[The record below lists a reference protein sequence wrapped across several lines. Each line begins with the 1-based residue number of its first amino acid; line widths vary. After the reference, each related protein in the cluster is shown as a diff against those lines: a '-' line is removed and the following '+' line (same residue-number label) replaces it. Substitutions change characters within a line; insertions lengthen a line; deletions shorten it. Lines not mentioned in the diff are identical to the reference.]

1 MRSRSSRGIVPA
13 VVALLIAAC
22 ADDATGP
29 PEGGVAGNWTVSY
42 TDDATGCGEGVTAG
56 IVNVL
61 IAQNGNVLT
70 VTSDGI
76 VFTGTLNGTE
86 ATWSGS
92 YPEDGGTTSEQF
104 TVTFANNNTTLSG
117 GSTWTWTDGTDSCSG
132 TSTITGS
139 KLGPEGGVAGNWA
152 VSFSDDAT
160 GCGEGITTGTVNLL
174 IAQNGNA
181 LTVTGGGIVFTGTL
195 NGTEATW
202 SGSYPE
208 DGGTTSEQFTVTFAN
223 NNTTLSGGS
232 TWTWTDGTDSCSGT
246 STITGSKL

>member
-104 TVTFANNNTTLSG
+104 TVTFANNNAVGYPGCYLGHSGFGGARLRRLAHCWLSRCRKIPRRCR
-117 GSTWTWTDGTDSCSG
+117 WR
-132 TSTITGS
+132 
-139 KLGPEGGVAGNWA
+139 L
-152 VSFSDDAT
+152 DDR
-160 GCGEGITTGTVNLL
+160 GRRRPRSVGFHR
-174 IAQNGNA
+174 Q
-181 LTVTGGGIVFTGTL
+181 
-195 NGTEATW
+195 W
-202 SGSYPE
+202 
-208 DGGTTSEQFTVTFAN
+208 
-223 NNTTLSGGS
+223 
-232 TWTWTDGTDSCSGT
+232 
-246 STITGSKL
+246 